1 MPIIDPMFKVL
12 LTTLHTFYFRYFKD
26 ARGSLVTYGL
36 LSHGAVIDKIARR
49 RAVMSITI
57 SA

>member
-26 ARGSLVTYGL
+26 ARGSLATYGL

-49 RAVMSITI
+49 FIRG
-57 SA
+57 